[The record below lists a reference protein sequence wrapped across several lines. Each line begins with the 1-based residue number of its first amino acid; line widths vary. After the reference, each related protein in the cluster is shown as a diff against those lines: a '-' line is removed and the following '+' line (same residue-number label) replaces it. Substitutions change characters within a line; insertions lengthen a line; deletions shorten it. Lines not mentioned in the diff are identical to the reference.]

1 MRYNTV
7 WKGATTELHTNTTDL
22 TQSKKRIYAARA
34 VAHKFNLEYLTSPS
48 DRKFWE
54 LLADD
59 YRKCA
64 ASLDNLGF
72 NLALCDVELP
82 KVK

>member
-48 DRKFWE
+48 DRKF
-54 LLADD
+54 
-59 YRKCA
+59 
-64 ASLDNLGF
+64 
-72 NLALCDVELP
+72 
-82 KVK
+82 